1 MSELHLE
8 SASDR
13 LINGMGA
20 KVCLGKLSV
29 SYKESLKIETPWVS
43 VSPQLESQGYHFSLK
58 IEPLNDSSEFDIQ
71 NENKSELLI
80 PLRDD
85 NSFPNMGE
93 K

>member
-1 MSELHLE
+1 M
-8 SASDR
+8 
-13 LINGMGA
+13 
-20 KVCLGKLSV
+20 
-29 SYKESLKIETPWVS
+29 
-43 VSPQLESQGYHFSLK
+43 SPQLESQGYHFSLK